1 METGRMAEA
10 STSPKSKNELLERM
24 RAGREEWDAL
34 IAQIPDSARTE
45 PALPG
50 GWSVK
55 DLIAHVAAY
64 EHWTAAQIRA
74 ANEGRTPTN
83 SELYGSDETP
93 GDPEEWDIG
102 EDVVNQTEP
111 DIIDRQN
118 ARIYA
123 QYKETPL
130 AEVMTFSSQAF
141 ADLMA
146 AVEAVSE
153 EDVTRPGAQTWT
165 EDSTLLEIIPGQSYA
180 HYEQHTG
187 ELRSISGDEI
197 P

>member
-1 METGRMAEA
+1 MTEPSTGPR
-10 STSPKSKNELLERM
+10 SKAELLERM

-64 EHWTAAQIRA
+64 ENWTAAQIRA
-74 ANEGRTPTN
+74 ANEGRAPTDR
-83 SELYGSDETP
+83 ELYGVEEMP
-93 GDPEEWDIG
+93 EDPEGWDL
-102 EDVVNQTEP
+102 
-111 DIIDRQN
+111 DRQN
-118 ARIYA
+118 AAIYA
-123 QYKETPL
+123 RYKEMPL

-141 ADLMA
+141 ADLVA
-146 AVEAVSE
+146 AVEAVSD
-153 EDVTRPGAQTWT
+153 EDVARTGAQTWT
-165 EDSTLLEIIPGQSYA
+165 GDTTLLELVPGQCYA
-180 HYEQHTG
+180 HYEQHAD

-197 P
+197 A

>member
-1 METGRMAEA
+1 MTEP
-10 STSPKSKNELLERM
+10 SPGPRSKAELLERM
-24 RAGREEWDAL
+24 RVGREEWDAL

>member
-1 METGRMAEA
+1 MAEA
-10 STSPKSKNELLERM
+10 STPPKSKNELLERM

-74 ANEGRTPTN
+74 ANEGRAPTDR
-83 SELYGSDETP
+83 ELNGSDETP
-93 GDPEEWDIG
+93 GDPEAWDIG
-102 EDVVNQTEP
+102 EEVVNQTEP

-146 AVEAVSE
+146 AVAAVA
-153 EDVTRPGAQTWT
+153 DDDLATTGAQTWT
-165 EDSTLLEIIPGQSYA
+165 GDATLLEIIPGQCYA
-180 HYEQHTG
+180 HYAQHAD